1 MKLQHKK
8 IVLNQNF
15 SYNFGGVYRIM
26 FINETED
33 CNGDITNVLLLLSFS
48 KSDKPGLQGT
58 PLLHVPDEYRKH
70 SPLRSQCS
78 SKLGVLEGHGL

>member
-8 IVLNQNF
+8 IVFNQIF

-33 CNGDITNVLLLLSFS
+33 CTVDITNVLLLLSFT
-48 KSDKPGLQGT
+48 KSEKPGTARHTTLT
-58 PLLHVPDEYRKH
+58 CAE
-70 SPLRSQCS
+70 
-78 SKLGVLEGHGL
+78 